1 MGMMLDLKAMIVDV
15 PDFPKKGVIFKD
27 LTPVIQDRQAFNQ
40 AIDDLAAIAREYL
53 PDRIAAIESR
63 GFIFGAALARELR
76 LGFSLI
82 RKKGKLPRKALTI
95 LAPNEYAVEYF
106 EAHIDSIGPGE
117 KVVIVDDLIATGSS
131 GISAIEL
138 VEQLGGKVAAFEAV
152 VELTSLEGVSRM
164 TAAHPEV
171 PIYSLIKF

>member
-1 MGMMLDLKAMIVDV
+1 MIDLKSMIVDV
-15 PDFPKKGVIFKD
+15 PDFPKEGVIFKD

-40 AIDDLAAIAREYL
+40 AIDELAAIARKYS

-82 RKKGKLPRKALTI
+82 RKKGKLPRQTITI

-106 EAHIDSIGPGE
+106 EAHLDSIKPDE
-117 KVVIVDDLIATGSS
+117 KVIIVDDLIATGSS
-131 GISAIEL
+131 GISAIKL
-138 VEQLGGKVAAFEAV
+138 VQQLGGKVVAFEAL

-164 TAAHPEV
+164 QETHPAV
-171 PIYSLIKF
+171 PVLSLIKF

>member
-1 MGMMLDLKAMIVDV
+1 MLDLKSMIVDV

-27 LTPVIQDRQAFNQ
+27 LTPVIQDRRAFNQ
-40 AIDDLAAIAREYL
+40 TIDDLAAIAREYS

-82 RKKGKLPRKALTI
+82 RKKGKLPRKSLTI

-106 EAHIDSIGPGE
+106 EAHVDSVAQGE
-117 KVVIVDDLIATGSS
+117 KVIIIDDLIATGSS
-131 GISAIEL
+131 GLSAIEL

-152 VELTSLEGVSRM
+152 VELTSLEGSSRM
-164 TAAHPEV
+164 AAAHPEV

>member
-1 MGMMLDLKAMIVDV
+1 MLDLKSMIVDV

-27 LTPVIQDRQAFNQ
+27 LTPVIQDRRAFNQ
-40 AIDDLAAIAREYL
+40 TIDDLAAIAREYS

-82 RKKGKLPRKALTI
+82 RKKGKLPRKSLTI

-106 EAHIDSIGPGE
+106 EAHVDSVAQGE
-117 KVVIVDDLIATGSS
+117 KVIIIDDLIATGSS

-152 VELTSLEGVSRM
+152 VELTSLEGSSRM
-164 TAAHPEV
+164 AAAHPEV

>member
-1 MGMMLDLKAMIVDV
+1 MGIMLDLKSMIVDV

-40 AIDDLAAIAREYL
+40 VIDELAEIAREYS
-53 PDRIAAIESR
+53 PDRITAVESR
-63 GFIFGAALARELR
+63 GFIFGAALARDLK

-82 RKKGKLPRKALTI
+82 RKKGKLPRKTITI

-106 EAHIDSIGPGE
+106 EAHVDSIRPGE

-131 GISAIEL
+131 GISAIEI
-138 VEQLGGKVAAFEAV
+138 VEQLGGQVAAFESV
-152 VELTSLEGVSRM
+152 VELTSLEGVKRM
-164 TAAHPEV
+164 RAAHPEV
-171 PIYSLIKF
+171 PVYTLIKF

>member
-1 MGMMLDLKAMIVDV
+1 MIVDV

-40 AIDDLAAIAREYL
+40 VIDDLAAIAGKYS

-63 GFIFGAALARELR
+63 GFIFGAALARDLK

-82 RKKGKLPRKALTI
+82 RKKGKLPRKTITI

-106 EAHIDSIGPGE
+106 EAHVDSIGQGE
-117 KVVIVDDLIATGSS
+117 NVIIVDDLIATGSS
-131 GISAIEL
+131 GISAIEI
-138 VEQLGGKVAAFEAV
+138 VEQLGGKVVAFESV
-152 VELTSLEGVSRM
+152 VELTSLQGVSRM
-164 TAAHPEV
+164 EAAHPEV
-171 PIYSLIKF
+171 PIYNLIKC

>member
-1 MGMMLDLKAMIVDV
+1 MDLKSMIVDV

-40 AIDDLAAIAREYL
+40 VIDDLAAIAGKYS

-63 GFIFGAALARELR
+63 GFIFGAALARDLK

-82 RKKGKLPRKALTI
+82 RKKGKLPRKTITI

-106 EAHIDSIGPGE
+106 EAHVDSIGQGE
-117 KVVIVDDLIATGSS
+117 NVIIVDDLIATGSS
-131 GISAIEL
+131 GISAIEI
-138 VEQLGGKVAAFEAV
+138 VEQLGGKVVAFESV
-152 VELTSLEGVSRM
+152 VELTSLQGVSRM
-164 TAAHPEV
+164 EAAHPEV
-171 PIYSLIKF
+171 PIYNLIKC